1 MGEGG
6 VGGQRGDAYSR
17 TASGRGP
24 IFKKRHFTLEDAVLG
39 EGVCVCVCGFEVAH
53 AGKWGR
59 GGGAPVSKKQRWRQL
74 AGAAKDMAS
83 DSRGGGPEPG
93 STCARSSAVKQHALE
108 CVCMYVCVC
117 LCVETKLHLRQGSRH
132 NSFLFYFFVT
142 FYTLDA
148 SQMWFFSHIPTVKG
162 KSRG

>member
-1 MGEGG
+1 MSGG
-6 VGGQRGDAYSR
+6 RGGGGQRGDAYSR

-24 IFKKRHFTLEDAVLG
+24 IFKKTTLHLG
-39 EGVCVCVCGFEVAH
+39 GCGAWRRCVCVCVASRWHTPGS
-53 AGKWGR
+53 